1 MDALKQSP
9 MALNV
14 QCAPSVRAVRKLG
27 NGASSY
33 RPPFKSSIIRIG
45 LSRTHNPL
53 ASKVPLMGG
62 GHRAHV
68 VMSDNTAGSYAE
80 ALAELAQST
89 NSLDIVH
96 GDIDKLSRFIAYKE
110 LYSFLA
116 SPIIS
121 EERKKSIIKAIADDA
136 KFHPFTLNF
145 LYLLIDN
152 KRMDIIGD
160 IVKEFEMSYNKL
172 TDTQLAVVTSVVNL
186 ENRHL
191 AVIAKKVQSFTGAK
205 NVRLK
210 TVIDPSLIAGFTIRY
225 GPTGSNIIDMSVKT
239 ELEKLASQIGY
250 KERIENV

>member
-14 QCAPSVRAVRKLG
+14 QCAPFVKAVQKVG
-27 NGASSY
+27 SGASSH
-33 RPPFKSSIIRIG
+33 RPPFKSSLIRIG
-45 LSRTHNPL
+45 LSRTPNPL
-53 ASKVPLMGG
+53 ASKVPLVGS

-68 VMSDNTAGSYAE
+68 VMADTTAGSYAE

-89 NSLDIVH
+89 KSLDIVNN
-96 GDIDKLSRFIAYKE
+96 DIDKLSRFIAYKE
-110 LYSFLA
+110 FYSFLA
-116 SPIIS
+116 NPIIK
-121 EERKKSIIKAIADDA
+121 EEKKKSIIKAIADDA
-136 KFHPFTLNF
+136 KFQPSTLNF

-152 KRMDIIGD
+152 KRMDLIGD
-160 IVKEFEMSYNKL
+160 IVKEFELAYNKL

-191 AVIAKKVQSFTGAK
+191 AEIAKKVQSLTGAK